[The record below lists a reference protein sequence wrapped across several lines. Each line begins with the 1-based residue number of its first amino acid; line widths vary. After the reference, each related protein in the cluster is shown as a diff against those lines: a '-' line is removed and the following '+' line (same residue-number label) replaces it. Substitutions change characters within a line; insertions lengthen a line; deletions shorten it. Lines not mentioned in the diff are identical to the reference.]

1 MTQYLPYVKSYKRS
15 WQTDETMIKNHLL
28 PMFAEIKMNVLSAAD
43 IAVFMEHLKENKYS
57 AGTINRALVLLR
69 YGFNLAI
76 KWKVPGVKF
85 NPVNDIKLL
94 KNDNKIERFLT
105 SKETDILLAEV
116 KKSNNTMLPFIVA
129 FLLLTGARKREV
141 LDAKW
146 KDINFSQKT
155 WKIPK
160 TKSGK
165 IRFIPLCPQCIKL
178 LNKLLLLQKNN
189 SFNTINSSVSN
200 DYIFANPKTKKPYI
214 SIFTAWDKA
223 RKSAGLT
230 NLRIHDL
237 RHSFASFL
245 VNAGRSLYE
254 VQQLLGHADIK
265 TTSRY
270 AHLSNERLQ
279 EAVNLVGKNLDINN
293 I

>member
-1 MTQYLPYVKSYKRS
+1 M
-15 WQTDETMIKNHLL
+15 
-28 PMFAEIKMNVLSAAD
+28 
-43 IAVFMEHLKENKYS
+43 
-57 AGTINRALVLLR
+57 
-69 YGFNLAI
+69 
-76 KWKVPGVKF
+76 
-85 NPVNDIKLL
+85 
-94 KNDNKIERFLT
+94 
-105 SKETDILLAEV
+105 
-116 KKSNNTMLPFIVA
+116 
-129 FLLLTGARKREV
+129 
-141 LDAKW
+141 
-146 KDINFSQKT
+146 
-155 WKIPK
+155 
-160 TKSGK
+160 
-165 IRFIPLCPQCIKL
+165 
-178 LNKLLLLQKNN
+178 
-189 SFNTINSSVSN
+189 N
-200 DYIFANPKTKKPYI
+200 DYIFANPKTKKPYV